1 MEKIDIKLNL
11 DLDGKK
17 PDEQAKIINSNLKSI
32 GDGLKA
38 YAEGLEVEMK
48 SRDERQS
55 ETKAHVDELLVEQTK
70 FQAKLENV
78 LQEMAAIPRE
88 AVNQKPKTLGEQI
101 LGTDKAKET
110 LASLQSGASTKA
122 NFSINAALTNDT
134 LDGLAE
140 PYRQPGIA
148 RLGDQQLRIRDL
160 LTWGRVST
168 NSVEF
173 WRETT
178 FTNNADVV
186 SENPANGKPE
196 SSVAGSLIQ
205 VPVATIAHIM
215 KASKQILDDVNMFQS
230 YIDQRLRYGV
240 LVKEEEQLLYG
251 SGTGLEI
258 NGLHTQAT
266 AYSEPTGVDVTNETR
281 VDRLRLAIL
290 QAELANYYADGVC
303 LSLVDWT
310 NIELQKDS
318 QNQYLFANPYG
329 MMTPTLWG
337 RPVVASKSMET
348 NDFLVG
354 AFRTAAMAWDREM
367 VNVAISYEDG
377 DNFSEN
383 MVTLRGEER
392 IALTVSQTGAFIKG
406 DFDGLAS

>member
-11 DLDGKK
+11 DFDGKT
-17 PDEQAKIINSNLKSI
+17 PAEQIKITNSNLKEV
-32 GDGLKA
+32 GDGLKK
-38 YAEGLEVEMK
+38 YAEGLQAEMQK
-48 SRDERQS
+48 NDSRQE
-55 ETKAHVDELLVEQTK
+55 ETKKHVDETLLLQTQMK
-70 FQAKLENV
+70 AQLDAAM
-78 LQEMAAIPRE
+78 QEIAAIPRQQ
-88 AVNQKPKTLGEQI
+88 VNDKPQTLGQRI
-101 LGTDKAKET
+101 LGTDEAKAKIAALVGRT
-110 LASLQSGASTKA
+110 SSKA
-122 NFSINAALTNDT
+122 NFSINAALTNTT

-140 PYRQPGIA
+140 PYRIAGIA
-148 RLGDQQLRIRDL
+148 RLGDQDLRIRDL
-160 LTWGRVST
+160 LTWGRVAT

-178 FTNNADVV
+178 FTNNANVV

-196 SSVAGSLIQ
+196 STVAGSLVQ

-215 KASKQILDDVNMFQS
+215 KSSKQILDDVNMFQS

-240 LVKEEEQLLYG
+240 LEKEEEQLLYG

-266 AYSEPTGVDVTNETR
+266 AYSEPAGVDVTQETR
-281 VDRLRLAIL
+281 VDRIRLAML
-290 QAELANYYADGVC
+290 QASLANYYPDGVV

-310 NIELQKDS
+310 NIELQKDAE
-318 QNQYLFANPYG
+318 NRYLFANPYG
-329 MMTPTLWG
+329 TMTSSLWG

-354 AFRTAAMAWDREM
+354 AFQTAAMGWDREM

-377 DNFSEN
+377 DNFSNN

-392 IALTVSQTGAFIKG
+392 IALTVTQSGAFIKG
-406 DFDGLAS
+406 DFDGLPT